1 MKETGVKIHV
11 PPPSVNRDEITIAG
25 DKEGVQ
31 LAIDSIKQIYTKM
44 VCLDWIYFKIQIKN
58 INLNAVKFFI
68 WVFRLKLC
76 YIACITMYIAF
87 QSSIKIKI

>member
-31 LAIDSIKQIYTKM
+31 SAIEKIKQVYTKM
-44 VCLDWIYFKIQIKN
+44 VSNKN
-58 INLNAVKFFI
+58 LVNFLYIFMIIFI
-68 WVFRLKLC
+68 
-76 YIACITMYIAF
+76 A
-87 QSSIKIKI
+87 

>member
-31 LAIDSIKQIYTKM
+31 SAIESIKQIYTKM
-44 VCLDWIYFKIQIKN
+44 VCAFLGCISSFNIYFKLKIIF
-58 INLNAVKFFI
+58 KFLFVFI
-68 WVFRLKLC
+68 
-76 YIACITMYIAF
+76 TQM
-87 QSSIKIKI
+87 